1 MIAMHPHLTS
11 RHVTPAHCA
20 HLRHKGMYVAPDDE
34 PAREAYRDWIE
45 ATAYWCVC
53 TQKAFGPDG
62 KPATAAS
69 CRAGRSCCE

>member
-1 MIAMHPHLTS
+1 
-11 RHVTPAHCA
+11 
-20 HLRHKGMYVAPDDE
+20 MYVAPDDE
-34 PAREAYRDWIE
+34 PAREGYRDWIE